1 MAGQTHT
8 ERYRDLDLDFIA
20 HPVTGDIVQ
29 KVNKESIK
37 QSVKNLVRM
46 GRFDK
51 PFQPH
56 IDSKIRR
63 LLFEPDTPL
72 TKVELRKSIF
82 DVLKRHEP
90 RIILH
95 EVQILY
101 DMVDNSYNITLRYQI
116 LNQPNI
122 ENISIQLERLR

>member
-1 MAGQTHT
+1 MAGQSQT
-8 ERYRDLDLDFIA
+8 ERYRDIDLDFIA

-29 KVNKESIK
+29 KVNKEAIK
-37 QSVKNLVRM
+37 QSMRNLVRM
-46 GRFDK
+46 SKFDK

-72 TKVELRKSIF
+72 TKIELRKSIF
-82 DVLKRHEP
+82 NVIKRHEP
-90 RIILH
+90 RIVLH
-95 EVQILY
+95 EVKVLY
-101 DMVDNSYNITLRYQI
+101 AVHDNSYDITLTYQI
-116 LNQPNI
+116 INQPNV